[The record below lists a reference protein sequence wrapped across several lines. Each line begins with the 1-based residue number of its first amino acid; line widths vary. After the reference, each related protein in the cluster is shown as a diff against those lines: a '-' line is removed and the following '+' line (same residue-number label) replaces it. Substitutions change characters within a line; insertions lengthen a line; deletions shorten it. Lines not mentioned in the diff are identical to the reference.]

1 MPTTPGK
8 PSKTMSSRLLTMKFM
23 QRAAASS
30 SPAPVED
37 SETPSPKRQRLSTE
51 PATTPRPTSDLDA
64 VNAALAA
71 EDQRRADAIARQ
83 AAEAGET
90 NWVLD
95 FEGPA
100 VAAKTAVS
108 AQPMIVAADSLDA
121 EDQEL
126 SNGGRKTYGGFKSR
140 SRRILF
146 EAEEEEVPED
156 PQERAEYYAEKK
168 RKEEREAR
176 KLDKRMQN
184 ATTISGGGGA
194 RSATVNDRDRNKKH
208 GGKSGKKRSK

>member
-8 PSKTMSSRLLTMKFM
+8 AKTMSSRLLTMKFM

-30 SPAPVED
+30 NPAPVED
-37 SETPSPKRQRLSTE
+37 PETPSPKRQRLSTE
-51 PATTPRPTSDLDA
+51 PGTPRTTSDLDA

-71 EDQRRADAIARQ
+71 EEQRRADAIARQ
-83 AAEAGET
+83 AAEAGES
-90 NWVLD
+90 NWVLN

-100 VAAKTAVS
+100 AKPAVS
-108 AQPMIVAADSLDA
+108 SQPMIVAADSLDA

-140 SRRILF
+140 SRRIVF
-146 EAEEEEVPED
+146 EAEEEDLPAD
-156 PQERAEYYAEKK
+156 PKERAEYMAEKK
-168 RKEEREAR
+168 RIKEKDERKADR
-176 KLDKRMQN
+176 VMQN
-184 ATTISGGGGA
+184 ATSISGGGGA
-194 RSATVNDRDRNKKH
+194 RTATVNDRDKNKKH

>member
-1 MPTTPGK
+1 
-8 PSKTMSSRLLTMKFM
+8 M

-30 SPAPVED
+30 SPAPPED
-37 SETPSPKRQRLSTE
+37 PETPSPKRQRLSTE
-51 PATTPRPTSDLDA
+51 PATPRPTSDLDA

-71 EDQRRADAIARQ
+71 EEQRRADAIARQ

-95 FEGPA
+95 FEGPT
-100 VAAKTAVS
+100 VAAVS

-140 SRRILF
+140 SRRIVVSFTYPRPF
-146 EAEEEEVPED
+146 E
-156 PQERAEYYAEKK
+156 
-168 RKEEREAR
+168 
-176 KLDKRMQN
+176 
-184 ATTISGGGGA
+184 
-194 RSATVNDRDRNKKH
+194 
-208 GGKSGKKRSK
+208 

>member
-1 MPTTPGK
+1 
-8 PSKTMSSRLLTMKFM
+8 M

-37 SETPSPKRQRLSTE
+37 PETPSPKRQRLSTE
-51 PATTPRPTSDLDA
+51 PATPRPTSDLDA

-71 EDQRRADAIARQ
+71 EEQRRTDAIARQ

-95 FEGPA
+95 FEGPT

-140 SRRILF
+140 SRRIVVSF
-146 EAEEEEVPED
+146 HT
-156 PQERAEYYAEKK
+156 
-168 RKEEREAR
+168 
-176 KLDKRMQN
+176 LDLLN
-184 ATTISGGGGA
+184 SI
-194 RSATVNDRDRNKKH
+194 
-208 GGKSGKKRSK
+208 

>member
-1 MPTTPGK
+1 
-8 PSKTMSSRLLTMKFM
+8 M

-37 SETPSPKRQRLSTE
+37 PETPSPKRQRLSTE

-100 VAAKTAVS
+100 VAAKIAVS

-140 SRRILF
+140 K
-146 EAEEEEVPED
+146 EEEVPED

-176 KLDKRMQN
+176 KLDKQMQN
-184 ATTISGGGGA
+184 ATSISGGGGA

>member
-1 MPTTPGK
+1 
-8 PSKTMSSRLLTMKFM
+8 M

-30 SPAPVED
+30 SPAPIED
-37 SETPSPKRQRLSTE
+37 PETPSPKRQRLSTTTSE
-51 PATTPRPTSDLDA
+51 PATTPGPASDLDA

-71 EDQRRADAIARQ
+71 EEQRRADAIARQ

-100 VAAKTAVS
+100 VKTTAS
-108 AQPMIVAADSLDA
+108 SQPMIVAADSLDA

-140 SRRILF
+140 SRRIVVRFTYPRL
-146 EAEEEEVPED
+146 E
-156 PQERAEYYAEKK
+156 
-168 RKEEREAR
+168 
-176 KLDKRMQN
+176 
-184 ATTISGGGGA
+184 
-194 RSATVNDRDRNKKH
+194 
-208 GGKSGKKRSK
+208 